1 MVLHFRGKSAEIGTS
16 LKSRNLFVRRGRTMT
31 FVRVGATFRR
41 RRDDVTVETARV
53 ISIAPDA
60 SGIPHVRYESGL
72 ERGAFARIDAGPRT
86 LNLASFAERFG
97 AGA

>member
-1 MVLHFRGKSAEIGTS
+1 MVLHFRSKAVEGVSA
-16 LKSRNLFVRRGRTMT
+16 LKSRNLFVRRGKTVT

-41 RRDDVTVETARV
+41 RRDETVVETARV

-60 SGIPHVRYESGL
+60 SGIPHVRYEAGL
-72 ERGAFARIDAGPRT
+72 ERGAFSRMEAGPRT